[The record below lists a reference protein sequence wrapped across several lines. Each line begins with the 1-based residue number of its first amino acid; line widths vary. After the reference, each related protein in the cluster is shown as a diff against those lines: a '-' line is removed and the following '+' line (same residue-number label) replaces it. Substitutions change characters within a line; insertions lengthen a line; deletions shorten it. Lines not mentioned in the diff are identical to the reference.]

1 MISNLTWLVSRSHHI
16 PDNACKIVAI
26 SLKEMKY
33 KVITALGISEE
44 NYSTSTSLLIHG
56 SGQGGGSSCIN
67 WLFNSVPMMKLIS
80 KICKGLEIISP
91 DKQMTW
97 VKHILGLVDDTR
109 QYYNDLTSNQTN
121 NTISKLQ
128 HASQTRKHL
137 LATIDSKLEIP

>member
-1 MISNLTWLVSRSHHI
+1 
-16 PDNACKIVAI
+16 
-26 SLKEMKY
+26 MKY